1 MAASYVKIFKNEI
14 LLTHSMLQVSFYTPR
29 NQKIRVYRKRS
40 VDWNWLISYHY
51 YFNYLV
57 SSRPLLQIT
66 FLLQFIGTLPPLE
79 CNIRILENCYLE
91 NANNTNDLFKVDID
105 TRLLVILCYCFFFCR
120 SWMLGYNKTRSN
132 QPELFFKK
140 FL

>member
-1 MAASYVKIFKNEI
+1 MAASYVKIFENEI
-14 LLTHSMLQVSFYTPR
+14 LLTHSMLQVSFYIPCNKKTR
-29 NQKIRVYRKRS
+29 GYRKRS

-57 SSRPLLQIT
+57 SSTPLLQIT

-79 CNIRILENCYLE
+79 CNIRILENYYLE

-105 TRLLVILCYCFFFCR
+105 TRLLVILCYCFFCR
-120 SWMLGYNKTRSN
+120 SWMLGYNKIRSN